1 MLCIFMFMHSCIFS
15 FSPPYF
21 KLLDLLQPAI
31 EMAGLLDFGLHG
43 LMCLPP
49 FWGWPSWPYAL
60 WTPFGSELCKW
71 PSMTGLAAW
80 CPLQALGE
88 RACLGACLGSMFP
101 CFVDCCVRDWM
112 LCAVC
117 DHVPYLC
124 DARCVQGFVM
134 PALCKAF
141 DASCVQGFVMLC
153 AVCGRV
159 PYLCDACCV
168 QGFDAGFVQGG
179 VIPAVCKAV
188 RVG

>member
-1 MLCIFMFMHSCIFS
+1 LFEIQNRLASSWPI
-15 FSPPYF
+15 PR
-21 KLLDLLQPAI
+21 LLLPCQQPAI

-60 WTPFGSELCKW
+60 WTPFGAELCKW

-88 RACLGACLGSMFP
+88 RACLGACLGSTFP

-117 DHVPYLC
+117 GHVPYLC
-124 DARCVQGFVM
+124 DAGCVQGFVM
-134 PALCKAF
+134 PALCKAY

-168 QGFDAGFVQGG
+168 QGFVM
-179 VIPAVCKAV
+179 PALCKAV
-188 RVG
+188 